1 MEQNKYL
8 LVESSALPEVF
19 LKVCEA
25 KSLLAK
31 GDVKNASEA
40 AKVVGIS
47 RSVFY
52 KYKNSVFVYNKSL
65 SDNISSLYLTLIDKA
80 GVLSSVITTLYEQGA
95 NILTINQ
102 NIPVDSVAPVTIS
115 VKIGDECDV
124 DNLVESLKGIDG
136 VVSAKLYSKT

>member
-8 LVESSALPEVF
+8 LVEASALPEVF

-31 GDVKNASEA
+31 GAVKNASEA
-40 AKVVGIS
+40 AKAVGIS

-52 KYKNSVFVYNKSL
+52 KYKNSVYVYDKSL
-65 SDNISSLYLTLIDKA
+65 SDNIASLSLTLLDKT
-80 GVLSSVITTLYEQGA
+80 GVLSSVITTLYEKGA

-102 NIPVDSVAPVTIS
+102 NIPVDSVAPVTVS
-115 VKIGDECDV
+115 VRITDECDE
-124 DNLVESLKGIDG
+124 DSLVESLKSIDG
-136 VVSAKLYSKT
+136 VVDAKLYTKS

>member
-8 LVESSALPEVF
+8 LVESSALPDVF

-40 AKVVGIS
+40 AKAVGIS

-52 KYKNSVFVYNKSL
+52 KYKKNVILLVY
-65 SDNISSLYLTLIDKA
+65 
-80 GVLSSVITTLYEQGA
+80 
-95 NILTINQ
+95 
-102 NIPVDSVAPVTIS
+102 VT
-115 VKIGDECDV
+115 K
-124 DNLVESLKGIDG
+124 K
-136 VVSAKLYSKT
+136 

>member
-1 MEQNKYL
+1 MEQKKYL
-8 LVESSALPEVF
+8 LVESSALPDVF

-31 GDVKNASEA
+31 GIVKNSSEA
-40 AKVVGIS
+40 AKTVGIS

-65 SDNISSLYLTLIDKA
+65 SDNIASLSLTLLDKK
-80 GVLSSVITTLYEQGA
+80 GVLSSVITTLYEHGA

-102 NIPVDSVAPVTIS
+102 NIPVDSVAPVTVS
-115 VKIGDECDV
+115 VKITDECDE
-124 DNLVESLKGIDG
+124 DILVESLKSIDG
-136 VVSAKLYSKT
+136 VVDAKLYTKS

>member
-31 GDVKNASEA
+31 GNVKNASEA
-40 AKVVGIS
+40 AKAVGIS

-65 SDNISSLYLTLIDKA
+65 SDNISSLSLTLIDKA

-124 DNLVESLKGIDG
+124 DTLVESLKGIDG

>member
-1 MEQNKYL
+1 MENNKYL
-8 LVESSALPEVF
+8 LVESCVLPEVF

-31 GDVKNASEA
+31 GIVKNASEA
-40 AKVVGIS
+40 AKAVNIS

-52 KYKNSVFVYNKSL
+52 KYKNSVFVYDKSV
-65 SDNISSLYLTLIDKA
+65 SDSISSLYLTLVDKA
-80 GVLSSVITTLYEQGA
+80 GVLSSVISALYENGA

-115 VKIGDECDV
+115 VKTNSVDEDE
-124 DNLVESLKGIDG
+124 LLKALKQIDG
-136 VVSAKLYSKT
+136 VVEAKIYSKV

>member
-1 MEQNKYL
+1 MENSKYL
-8 LVESSALPEVF
+8 LVESCVLPEVF

-31 GDVKNASEA
+31 GIVKNASEA
-40 AKVVGIS
+40 AKAVNIS

-52 KYKNSVFVYNKSL
+52 KYKNSVFVYDKSV
-65 SDNISSLYLTLIDKA
+65 SDNISSLYLTLVDKA
-80 GVLSSVITTLYEQGA
+80 GVLSSVISVLYENGA

-115 VKIGDECDV
+115 VKTNGVDEDE
-124 DNLVESLKGIDG
+124 LLKALKQIDG
-136 VVSAKLYSKT
+136 VVGAKIYSKV

>member
-1 MEQNKYL
+1 MENSKYL
-8 LVESSALPEVF
+8 LVESCVLPEVF

-31 GDVKNASEA
+31 GIVKNASEA
-40 AKVVGIS
+40 AKAVNIS

-52 KYKNSVFVYNKSL
+52 KYKNSVFVYDKSV
-65 SDNISSLYLTLIDKA
+65 SDNISSLYLTLVDKA
-80 GVLSSVITTLYEQGA
+80 GVLSSVISALYESGA

-115 VKIGDECDV
+115 VKTNLNDEDE
-124 DNLVESLKGIDG
+124 LLKALKQIDG
-136 VVSAKLYSKT
+136 VVEAKIYSKV

>member
-1 MEQNKYL
+1 MENNKYL

-19 LKVCEA
+19 NKVCEA

-31 GDVKNASEA
+31 GIAKNASEA
-40 AKVVGIS
+40 AKAVGIS

-52 KYKNSVFVYNKSL
+52 KYKNSVFYYDKSF
-65 SDNISSLYLTLIDKA
+65 SDNISSLYLKLIDKA
-80 GVLSSVITTLYEQGA
+80 GVLSSVIGTLYENGA

-115 VKIGDECDV
+115 VKTNHQDDDG
-124 DNLVESLKGIDG
+124 LVEMLKKIDG
-136 VVSAKLYSKT
+136 VVEAKLYSKV